1 MTVLF
6 PLARSFSACLQ
17 RTQSINRATP
27 CRSRRA
33 RSHRVSATFAAE
45 PGPASSDPIDPPLST
60 SISPSPPSPLTPAT
74 TPAVVSSTALTEDCI
89 IYCLARARNQRTR
102 RPGRAAVR
110 SCGKPPGRRRRD
122 AVRVTRAGEKRARR
136 PAARSQRARSHEALA
151 PLLDVSTL
159 DAPESSTLVIELG
172 RSVDPTTRL

>member
-45 PGPASSDPIDPPLST
+45 PGPASSDPIDPLLST
-60 SISPSPPSPLTPAT
+60 SILPSPPSPLTPAT

-102 RPGRAAVR
+102 PRRRALMPGNRRAAAIAMPCESRV
-110 SCGKPPGRRRRD
+110 PGGNAPGAMQREVS
-122 AVRVTRAGEKRARR
+122 APGVTRRW
-136 PAARSQRARSHEALA
+136 P
-151 PLLDVSTL
+151 ST
-159 DAPESSTLVIELG
+159 
-172 RSVDPTTRL
+172 

>member
-110 SCGKPPGRRRRD
+110 SCRETAGPPPSRC
-122 AVRVTRAGEKRARR
+122 RARHACQGETR
-136 PAARSQRARSHEALA
+136 PAPGSEKSARQESRGAG
-151 PLLDVSTL
+151 PLLDESTRPSL
-159 DAPESSTLVIELG
+159 PTLVK
-172 RSVDPTTRL
+172 S